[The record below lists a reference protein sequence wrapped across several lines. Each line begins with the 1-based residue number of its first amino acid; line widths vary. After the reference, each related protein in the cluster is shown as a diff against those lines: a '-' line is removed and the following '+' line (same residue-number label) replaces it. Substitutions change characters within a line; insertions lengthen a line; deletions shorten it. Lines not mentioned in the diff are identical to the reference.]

1 MNRRLRSA
9 TSLGMCVLTLVS
21 GCAPTQP
28 FFFRE
33 DGDLSHY
40 VGVATTIDYPD
51 VDQPLLDDVAGA
63 MPPLTLANA
72 ENFRIWD
79 LSLDEASRLT
89 LANSQVV
96 RQLGGRISDF
106 GQNIA
111 QTTPQNLT
119 NPGGADNAITT
130 FNPALVESGY
140 GGNTGS
146 QFSGTGVEAALSE
159 FDAQLDSS
167 LNWGNNDR
175 PQNFGLAAVPDFFA
189 PQFRQDLGRYTLG
202 VTKATAPGTIFEF
215 RNNIN
220 YDQNNN
226 GSRIQPSDWTVNFE
240 AGFFQPLLQGAGVQ
254 YNRIAG
260 PRSFQEASNGFADQI
275 DGVLISRI
283 RQDISLTEFE
293 NGVRNLMRDVEDAY
307 WELYFA
313 YRDLDA
319 RKIGRDSAL
328 ATWNRVKTL
337 ERAGGVGGE
346 SNAEAQARGQYYFFR
361 AQVETAFTNLLRVE
375 NRLRYLMGLGPSDGR
390 LIRPVDEPTTA
401 QVHFDWTT
409 IHAEALATRVEVRR
423 QRWQV
428 KPRELEVIASRN
440 SLLPRLDAV
449 ARYREGKGPL
459 FNIA

>member
-202 VTKATAPGTIFEF
+202 
-215 RNNIN
+215 
-220 YDQNNN
+220 
-226 GSRIQPSDWTVNFE
+226 
-240 AGFFQPLLQGAGVQ
+240 
-254 YNRIAG
+254 
-260 PRSFQEASNGFADQI
+260 
-275 DGVLISRI
+275 
-283 RQDISLTEFE
+283 
-293 NGVRNLMRDVEDAY
+293 
-307 WELYFA
+307 
-313 YRDLDA
+313 
-319 RKIGRDSAL
+319 
-328 ATWNRVKTL
+328 
-337 ERAGGVGGE
+337 
-346 SNAEAQARGQYYFFR
+346 
-361 AQVETAFTNLLRVE
+361 
-375 NRLRYLMGLGPSDGR
+375 
-390 LIRPVDEPTTA
+390 
-401 QVHFDWTT
+401 
-409 IHAEALATRVEVRR
+409 
-423 QRWQV
+423 
-428 KPRELEVIASRN
+428 
-440 SLLPRLDAV
+440 
-449 ARYREGKGPL
+449 
-459 FNIA
+459 